1 MIPFIRN
8 PKISKRNLCPIP
20 IPPKNENLISGYLR
34 YEGLRKSFQ
43 NDDESSSL
51 QRCMELL
58 KRSKVKL
65 YLKCLNV

>member
-1 MIPFIRN
+1 MIPFIKN

-43 NDDESSSL
+43 
-51 QRCMELL
+51 MMM
-58 KRSKVKL
+58 KVVVYKDVWN
-65 YLKCLNV
+65 C